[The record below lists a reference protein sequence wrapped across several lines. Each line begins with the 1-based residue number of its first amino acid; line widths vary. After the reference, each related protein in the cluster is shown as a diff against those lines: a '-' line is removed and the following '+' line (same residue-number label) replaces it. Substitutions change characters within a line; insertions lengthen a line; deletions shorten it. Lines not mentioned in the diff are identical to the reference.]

1 MSQVCIYPKE
11 AAAVTGNGYQAGK
24 RLLQRIRVQL
34 GKPSR
39 ALVSI
44 QEFCAYTHLP
54 EQEVRAALARGCNSS
69 GLDSMMREIM
79 PCSMMA

>member
-1 MSQVCIYPKE
+1 MYIRIANYTPSVPIMSQVCIYPKE

-54 EQEVRAALARGCNSS
+54 EQEVRAALSAR
-69 GLDSMMREIM
+69 
-79 PCSMMA
+79 

>member
-1 MSQVCIYPKE
+1 MCQVCIYPKE
-11 AAAVTGNGYQAGK
+11 AAAFTGNGYQAGK

-44 QEFCAYTHLP
+44 
-54 EQEVRAALARGCNSS
+54 R
-69 GLDSMMREIM
+69 
-79 PCSMMA
+79 

>member
-11 AAAVTGNGYQAGK
+11 AAVVTGNGYQAGK

-39 ALVSI
+39 ALISI

-54 EQEVRAALARGCNSS
+54 EQEVRAALNARS
-69 GLDSMMREIM
+69 
-79 PCSMMA
+79 A

>member
-1 MSQVCIYPKE
+1 MTGVQTCALPIS
-11 AAAVTGNGYQAGK
+11 GNGYQAGK

-34 GKPSR
+34 GKPAR

-54 EQEVRAALARGCNSS
+54 EQEERAALSAK
-69 GLDSMMREIM
+69 
-79 PCSMMA
+79 

>member
-34 GKPSR
+34 GKPTR

-54 EQEVRAALARGCNSS
+54 EQEVCLVRPELYTKLPMNDRERAARPS
-69 GLDSMMREIM
+69 G
-79 PCSMMA
+79 PK

>member
-1 MSQVCIYPKE
+1 MPQVCIYPKE

-34 GKPSR
+34 GKPAR

-54 EQEVRAALARGCNSS
+54 EQEVRAALSAK
-69 GLDSMMREIM
+69 
-79 PCSMMA
+79 

>member
-39 ALVSI
+39 ASVSI
-44 QEFCAYTHLP
+44 QEFCVYTHLP
-54 EQEVRAALARGCNSS
+54 EQEVRAALARS
-69 GLDSMMREIM
+69 
-79 PCSMMA
+79 